1 MSQPPTLLTSTMLMR
16 LWVFI
21 VGGILSIGCER
32 GLGPGLPVNT
42 IQSTE
47 ANQVKDL
54 GAVKGSSVTHE
65 FGFRNTDCDP
75 MVVTSIRKNCGCTI
89 TNLEVGRALK
99 CREQIP
105 VSITLHGKSSGGLAI
120 GELWIETTSQSMK
133 VASCKLTL
141 SAEFPKMFWVET
153 RDSSAFNNAEEGVFV
168 RLYSTRPEL
177 LAGFKSVAVKPEV
190 ASLILVSES
199 ASKEF
204 LEFKI
209 EPSESN
215 NVLKANFFAIF
226 QFDDIRVPYHTE
238 LIRNTIQPR
247 RL

>member
-1 MSQPPTLLTSTMLMR
+1 MGQPPTLLTSTMLMR

-75 MVVTSIRKNCGCTI
+75 IVVTSIRKNCGCTI

-120 GELWIETTSQSMK
+120 G
-133 VASCKLTL
+133 
-141 SAEFPKMFWVET
+141 
-153 RDSSAFNNAEEGVFV
+153 
-168 RLYSTRPEL
+168 
-177 LAGFKSVAVKPEV
+177 
-190 ASLILVSES
+190 
-199 ASKEF
+199 
-204 LEFKI
+204 
-209 EPSESN
+209 
-215 NVLKANFFAIF
+215 
-226 QFDDIRVPYHTE
+226 
-238 LIRNTIQPR
+238 
-247 RL
+247 

>member
-1 MSQPPTLLTSTMLMR
+1 M
-16 LWVFI
+16 
-21 VGGILSIGCER
+21 
-32 GLGPGLPVNT
+32 
-42 IQSTE
+42 
-47 ANQVKDL
+47 
-54 GAVKGSSVTHE
+54 
-65 FGFRNTDCDP
+65 
-75 MVVTSIRKNCGCTI
+75 
-89 TNLEVGRALK
+89 
-99 CREQIP
+99 
-105 VSITLHGKSSGGLAI
+105 
-120 GELWIETTSQSMK
+120 
-133 VASCKLTL
+133 TL

-190 ASLILVSES
+190 ASLLLVSES